1 MNTLE
6 IKKDAALK
14 AHQNA
19 KNSGKLLLE
28 NLFGKEVFEQRV
40 TERIKTF
47 FDVLDDQGIST
58 AEFEKQCKGLT
69 PDEIAYKQLKLIAQA
84 LNEGWVPDWTDG
96 QWSKFHPY
104 FNFNDTSA
112 VGGFSC
118 NDDGNVNS
126 YSYVGSRLCFK
137 SAELA
142 KYAGT
147 TFLEIY
153 KSFMTL

>member
-1 MNTLE
+1 METLN
-6 IKKDAALK
+6 INKDAALK

-19 KNSGKLLLE
+19 KPSGKQMLE
-28 NLFGKEVFEQRV
+28 DLFGKKVFTKKV

-47 FDVLDDQGIST
+47 FDVLEDQGITT
-58 AEFEKQCKGLT
+58 AEFEKQCIGLT
-69 PDEIAYKQLKLIAQA
+69 PDEIAYKQIKLIAQT

-96 QWSKFHPY
+96 QWNKYRPY

-112 VGGFSC
+112 VGGFSF
-118 NDDGNVNS
+118 NDYVYDRS
-126 YSYVGSRLCFK
+126 TSSVGSRLCYK
-137 SAELA
+137 SGELA

-153 KSFMTL
+153 RKFMTL

>member
-28 NLFGKEVFEQRV
+28 NLFGKEVFAQKV
-40 TERIKTF
+40 TDRIKTF
-47 FDVLDDQGIST
+47 FDVLEDQGIST

-84 LNEGWVPDWTDG
+84 LNEAWEPDWTN
-96 QWSKFHPY
+96 SSEYKYRPY
-104 FNFNDTSA
+104 FYFNDPSA
-112 VGGFSC
+112 VGGFS
-118 NDDGNVNS
+118 S
-126 YSYVGSRLCFK
+126 YVCAYDISGSGVGSRLCYK
-137 SAELA
+137 SGELA

-153 KSFMTL
+153 RSFMTL